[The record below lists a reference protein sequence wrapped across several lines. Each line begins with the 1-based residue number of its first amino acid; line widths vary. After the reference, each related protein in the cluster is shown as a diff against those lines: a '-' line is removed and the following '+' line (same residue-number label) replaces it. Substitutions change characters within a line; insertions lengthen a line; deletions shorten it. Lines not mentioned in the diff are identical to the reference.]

1 MGIKDIAINYS
12 NIHKNALEL
21 FGLKRNFTFEELES
35 SYDKIVKMLDIED
48 SSAKFLL
55 KMVKDYKIFLI
66 KEANTPKSITIL
78 NLFSFIFEGY
88 FSELKKINVTSIT
101 LNLSLEVIPN
111 DKSFKNESGEI
122 LELELEQKFKEF
134 ICKEVLEFSY
144 DITIPERF
152 KEYSNF
158 TIKIWGPLY
167 NKPIVVNMK
176 NSEEKLIT
184 LKCKYEGID
193 EVIKY
198 YVKLK
203 LINEYYNSD
212 WIW

>member
-12 NIHKNALEL
+12 NIHENALEL

-48 SSAKFLL
+48 PSAKFLL
-55 KMVKDYKIFLI
+55 KMVKDFKIFLI

-88 FSELKKINVTSIT
+88 FSELKKFNVTSIT
-101 LNLSLEVIPN
+101 LDLSLEVIPN
-111 DKSFKNESGEI
+111 DKSFENESGEI

-144 DITIPERF
+144 DIKIPERF
-152 KEYSNF
+152 KEYYDF
-158 TIKIWGPLY
+158 KIKILGPLY
-167 NKPIVVNMK
+167 NKAIVVNMK

-184 LKCKYEGID
+184 LKGKYEGTG

-203 LINEYYNSD
+203 LIN
-212 WIW
+212 